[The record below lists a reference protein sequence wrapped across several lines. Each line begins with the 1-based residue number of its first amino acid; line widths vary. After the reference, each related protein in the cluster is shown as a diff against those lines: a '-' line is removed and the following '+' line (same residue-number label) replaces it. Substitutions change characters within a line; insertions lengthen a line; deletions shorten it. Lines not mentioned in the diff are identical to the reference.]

1 VAFVSGKR
9 LMVSIELEGF
19 AVHPNWQR
27 KGVGSMLVKK
37 CLESVD
43 ANHAKCYVHSSR
55 AGKSLYEKFGFKMMG
70 VVTID
75 LKEFG
80 DYEPHTT
87 WDMQREAV

>member
-1 VAFVSGKR
+1 
-9 LMVSIELEGF
+9 MVIIELEGF

-37 CLESVD
+37 FLESVD
-43 ANHAKCYVHSSR
+43 ADHAECYVHSSR
-55 AGKSLYEKFGFKMMG
+55 FGKPLYEKFGFKMMG

-80 DYEPHTT
+80 DYEPYTT